1 MAQHR
6 PKIEDAEAAYEGGD
20 LDRALE
26 ICEELLRRDAANV
39 DALYLLGEAMLEL
52 EEFEAANEIF
62 HDVLRFDPESA
73 GGYNGI
79 GIALFE
85 LCRFDEARDA
95 LETAVELNP
104 RLPESQM
111 YLGYFYERR
120 GETQQAR
127 DCFRQAIE
135 FNGDHFRFP
144 IEVAADVMMDA
155 MEQVL
160 HKLPDPLKT
169 YLLSIP
175 WEIEELPTTAM
186 LRQSYPPM
194 SPLTLCVFRGEPR
207 DPLRTTKPLD
217 HRPDEIRLFSA
228 NFGKTV
234 EETAGL
240 PPMLL
245 KAVIHELVQ
254 FLDLDAA
261 EGESLGLD
269 SLFQQLEESG
279 SNGWFD
285 DEQHTLH

>member
-1 MAQHR
+1 MADHR
-6 PKIEDAEAAYEGGD
+6 PKIEDAEAAYEAGD
-20 LDRALE
+20 LDQTLE
-26 ICEELLRRDAANV
+26 ICEELLQRDATHV

-79 GIALFE
+79 GIAQFE
-85 LCRFDEARDA
+85 LCKFDEARAA
-95 LETAVELNP
+95 LETSVELNP

-111 YLGYFYERR
+111 YLGYFHERR
-120 GETQQAR
+120 GEVEQAQ

-135 FNGDHFRFP
+135 LNGDQFHIP
-144 IEVAADVMMDA
+144 IEVTTEVMMDA
-155 MEQVL
+155 MERVL
-160 HKLPDPLKT
+160 HKLSNPLKT

-175 WEIEELPTTAM
+175 WEIEALPTTAM
-186 LRQSYPPM
+186 LLQSYPPM

-207 DPLRTTKPLD
+207 DPMRVTRPLD
-217 HRPDEIRLFSA
+217 HRPDEIRLFAA

-234 EETAGL
+234 EDTSEL

-245 KAVIHELVQ
+245 KAVIHELVH

-269 SLFQQLEESG
+269 ALFEQLEENSV
-279 SNGWFD
+279 SGWFD
-285 DEQHTLH
+285 EEQHTLH